1 MKKSHTGGLMKK
13 AGPFIHGTIILTVSN
28 LFSRFI
34 GFYNRIFLAGLVGAH
49 QMGVYQLIFPIYLV
63 GFSFCFQGYQTALS
77 NMVAAKKAQR
87 RERDAKKIL
96 HIATIFT
103 LILSIIFTIIIFFSA
118 EDICHIFLKED
129 DCIPCLKIA
138 VLALPFV
145 GMKAC
150 IHSYSLGMG
159 KPELPALSLCIEQI
173 SRVLSIFAISV
184 TFFARLPVAAMI
196 AVFGMVI
203 GEMISFLF
211 TLCSYCLT
219 KHKLTQFPSQDSA
232 SSLFRELL
240 SLGIPLTCNALSVT
254 LLQSVQSI
262 LIPMM
267 LTRFYGNQHQ
277 SIEIYGIITGM
288 ALPFIQFPS
297 TITGSLSVMLLPK
310 ISAAKAEGNI
320 KSLHRSSKYPILFC
334 ILLGCF
340 GFLGFFTFGPWIGQ
354 LVFHSSLCGSYLRS
368 LSFLC
373 PFLYLSGTLTSIL
386 NGLGE
391 TKTTLLHNS
400 ISLTIQILFIV
411 LVIPTHG
418 INGYLWGLLASAI
431 LLVSMNLNHLKK
443 ELW

>member
-1 MKKSHTGGLMKK
+1 MKK
-13 AGPFIHGTIILTVSN
+13 AGPFIHGAIILTISN

-34 GFYNRIFLAGLVGAH
+34 GFYNRIFLAGLIGAH

-77 NMVAAKKAQR
+77 NIVAAKIAQGQKN
-87 RERDAKKIL
+87 DANKIL
-96 HIATIFT
+96 HITTIFT
-103 LILSIIFTIIIFFSA
+103 FLLSIIFSVIIFLSA
-118 EDICHIFLKED
+118 ENICHVFLKED

-150 IHSYSLGMG
+150 IHGYSLGIG

-173 SRVLSIFAISV
+173 SRVLGIFTISI
-184 TFFARLPVAAMI
+184 TFFAKLPAAAMI
-196 AVFGMVI
+196 AVLGMVI
-203 GEMISFLF
+203 GEMVSFLF
-211 TLCSYCLT
+211 TLCSYYFSNHNTNQLPT
-219 KHKLTQFPSQDSA
+219 QDSA
-232 SSLFRELL
+232 FSLFRELL
-240 SLGIPLTCNALSVT
+240 NLGVPLTCNALSVT

-277 SIEIYGIITGM
+277 SIEIYGILTGM

-320 KSLHRSSKYPILFC
+320 KTLHRSSKYPIIFC
-334 ILLGCF
+334 ILLGLF

-354 LVFHSSLCGSYLRS
+354 LVFHNSLCGSYLRS

-386 NGLGE
+386 NGLGK

-411 LVIPTHG
+411 LVIPTQG
-418 INGYLWGLLASAI
+418 IHGYLWGLLASAI
-431 LLVSMNLNHLKK
+431 ILVSLNLNHLKK